1 MEWMSK
7 EYPDP
12 IEREANM
19 LATLIKSV
27 DYAEVVLLYMGIKN
41 LEVNRNRSE

>member
-1 MEWMSK
+1 MNK

-12 IEREANM
+12 MIREANM

-27 DYAEVVLLYMGIKN
+27 DYAEVVLLYMGFGN
-41 LEVNRNRSE
+41 LEVNRNRCE